1 MSGAAL
7 TRLGALRWVWVSA
20 LVLALD
26 QWSKAWIVER
36 FELFERH
43 ACWPMLDITRLHNR
57 GAAFSFLGDAS
68 GWQFYLFVGLAVLV
82 SAGIVVWLY
91 RQTSAK
97 LSWLTAGLVLIL
109 GGAIGN
115 VIDRLLR
122 GYVVDFI
129 HVHWKE
135 VWYFPAFN
143 VADSAITAGA
153 ICLMIDAFLDWK
165 TARTSGR
172 LS

>member
-1 MSGAAL
+1 MMEAHAP
-7 TRLGALRWVWVSA
+7 RLGALRWVWISV
-20 LVLALD
+20 LVLTID
-26 QWSKAWIVER
+26 QWSKAWIVEH

-68 GWQFYLFVGLAVLV
+68 GWQFYLFVGLALLV
-82 SAGIVVWLY
+82 SIGIVIWLL
-91 RQTSAK
+91 RQPSAT
-97 LSWLTAGLVLIL
+97 LSWLTAGLSLIL

-115 VIDRLLR
+115 VIDRLSR

-129 HVHWKE
+129 HVHWQDS
-135 VWYFPAFN
+135 WYFPAFN

-153 ICLMIDAFLDWK
+153 ICLMVDAFFDWHRLR
-165 TARTSGR
+165 ASGR
-172 LS
+172 AT